1 MPQYRYRAMTTAGE
15 IVEGEL
21 DAASNEEVCRRAEYL
36 GHMLIDAVSEEKAGL
51 LGRRSGSI
59 RKKLPASR
67 DVTTLL
73 RQLALLIGAGLTLDA
88 ALLTLTEDTNKSL
101 SWFANNLR
109 AGISAGDGF
118 AEALERHRTILEP
131 AYIAMV
137 KAGEAS
143 GRIEVVLDAVV
154 ADRARQELLR
164 ERVNSALRYPIFLIA
179 SATLILF
186 FFLIFIVPQFEPVFR
201 DLGSRLNGGTAF
213 VLFISNWL
221 RNNFQLFFG
230 AFLALVAG
238 IWGLLRQRGLRGR
251 AMEMI
256 ALIPGVSGPMRDRRA
271 ARIVGTLGLMLENGV
286 SLPTTL
292 KILRDVVSEPQHV
305 ASIDHIHEQVR
316 SGRRFAEALAQT
328 DLLPPLAVRML
339 KVGDEAGD
347 LPSVA
352 KHAAQF
358 YEHRLGVGLDRL
370 MGVIGPA
377 SIIAVSLIVGG
388 LILSIMSALLSITEL
403 AT

>member
-1 MPQYRYRAMTTAGE
+1 MAATA
-15 IVEGEL
+15 
-21 DAASNEEVCRRAEYL
+21 
-36 GHMLIDAVSEEKAGL
+36 H
-51 LGRRSGSI
+51 
-59 RKKLPASR
+59 
-67 DVTTLL
+67 
-73 RQLALLIGAGLTLDA
+73 
-88 ALLTLTEDTNKSL
+88 
-101 SWFANNLR
+101 
-109 AGISAGDGF
+109 
-118 AEALERHRTILEP
+118 
-131 AYIAMV
+131 
-137 KAGEAS
+137 
-143 GRIEVVLDAVV
+143 
-154 ADRARQELLR
+154 
-164 ERVNSALRYPIFLIA
+164 
-179 SATLILF
+179 
-186 FFLIFIVPQFEPVFR
+186 
-201 DLGSRLNGGTAF
+201 
-213 VLFISNWL
+213 
-221 RNNFQLFFG
+221 
-230 AFLALVAG
+230 
-238 IWGLLRQRGLRGR
+238 
-251 AMEMI
+251 
-256 ALIPGVSGPMRDRRA
+256 IPGIAGPMRDRRA
-271 ARIVGTLGLMLENGV
+271 ARIVGTLGLLLENGV

-377 SIIAVSLIVGG
+377 SIIAVSLIVFG